1 MLLLQAT
8 AENLD
13 DYKEFGNL
21 IQTAAL
27 FSVIIFGI
35 FGNAVN
41 HNLIPIFLK
50 IDENIENK
58 DN

>member
-35 FGNAVN
+35 FGNVVN

-50 IDENIENK
+50 IDKNIETK
-58 DN
+58 DD